1 MAMSFIEAKSTADD
15 IMIDRRQN
23 MKKMAD
29 VIIKYAVSKV
39 NSTKDK
45 GGALNQIDTL
55 LDGFSAEEKY
65 EIMKMVFLKMC

>member
-1 MAMSFIEAKSTADD
+1 MAISFIEAKSTADD
-15 IMIDRRQN
+15 IMFERQQN

-29 VIIKYAVSKV
+29 VIVKYAVSKI

-45 GGALNQIDTL
+45 GSILNQINTL

>member
-15 IMIDRRQN
+15 VMIERRQN
-23 MKKMAD
+23 MVKMAD
-29 VIIKYAVSKV
+29 VIIKYAVAKV

-45 GGALNQIDTL
+45 TSALAQVDTL

>member
-1 MAMSFIEAKSTADD
+1 MAISFIEAKSTADD
-15 IMIDRRQN
+15 IMFERRQN

-29 VIIKYAVSKV
+29 VIVKYAVSKI

-45 GGALNQIDTL
+45 DNILNQINTL

>member
-1 MAMSFIEAKSTADD
+1 MAISFIEAKSIADD
-15 IMIDRRQN
+15 IMIERQQN
-23 MKKMAD
+23 MKKRAD
-29 VIIKYAVSKV
+29 VIVKYSVAKV

-45 GGALNQIDTL
+45 NAALSQIDTL